1 MNITLQQLKKRET
14 ELRQELEDVA
24 AAVRVIERL
33 DGGDSAAASL
43 IDSDAPELGD
53 SGAINLDDLL
63 VPKRAK
69 SRKATLLNDAKA
81 VIDRFG
87 TQEFTT
93 TQLFAALIQTG
104 KGKGK
109 GKGVSSKN
117 FKNRVSM
124 TVRKLASE
132 GFLQRTFK
140 GKGNDPHL
148 YKRAS
153 GQVSL
158 VSKNA

>member
-1 MNITLQQLKKRET
+1 MNITLQQLKKKEA
-14 ELRQELEDVA
+14 ELRKELEDVA

-33 DGGDSAAASL
+33 GGGNHATASL
-43 IDSDAPELGD
+43 MDSDAPDLGD

-63 VPKRAK
+63 IPKKTK
-69 SRKATLLNDAKA
+69 SGKVTLLNDAKA

-93 TQLFAALIQTG
+93 SQLFAALNQTG
-104 KGKGK
+104 KGKD
-109 GKGVSSKN
+109 VNSKN

-124 TVRKLASE
+124 IVRKLAAE
-132 GFLQRTFK
+132 GFLQCTYK
-140 GKGNDPHL
+140 GKGNAPHL

-158 VSKNA
+158 VSKNVS

>member
-1 MNITLQQLKKRET
+1 MNTTLQQLKKRET
-14 ELRQELEDVA
+14 ELRKELEDVA

-33 DGGDSAAASL
+33 DGGNSATASF

-53 SGAINLDDLL
+53 SGAINLDDLR

-93 TQLFAALIQTG
+93 TQLFAALNQT
-104 KGKGK
+104 GK

-117 FKNRVSM
+117 FKNRISM
-124 TVRKLASE
+124 TVRKLAAE

>member
-1 MNITLQQLKKRET
+1 MNNTLQQLKKREA
-14 ELRQELEDVA
+14 ELKKELDDVA

-33 DGGDSAAASL
+33 DGGDDATASM
-43 IDSDAPELGD
+43 DSDAPDLGD

-63 VPKRAK
+63 VPKKAR

-81 VIDRFG
+81 VIDRFDS
-87 TQEFTT
+87 QEFTVS
-93 TQLFAALIQTG
+93 QLFAALNQTG
-104 KGKGK
+104 KGKGIE
-109 GKGVSSKN
+109 SKH
-117 FKNRVSM
+117 FRNRVSM

-132 GFLQRTFK
+132 GFLQRTYK

-148 YKRAS
+148 YKRAA

-158 VSKNA
+158 VSNKGQ